1 MSYGIPAAEP
11 SAQIPV
17 CPRHPD
23 RPAYVRC
30 QRCGRPACPDCQRAA
45 AVGFQCVDCVNETKR
60 TTPAARS
67 VYGGAAAVG
76 RPLVTLGIIAACALL
91 YVLQWIV
98 PDGAIYQNL
107 AFATVYATPEYGA
120 FEPWRMLTSA
130 FLHSQGFILHIV
142 LNMYMLWIFGQ
153 ALEPL
158 LGRLRFLAVYVL
170 SAIGGS
176 VGYLLLTPAY
186 IPGQPVSGV
195 VGASGAIFGLFG
207 AMLVVQRHRGG
218 DTKQLWILI
227 AINGAIGFLVPQI
240 AWQAHLGGLVTGALC
255 AAVIAYVPRGRRQGL
270 LQLVGLIAVVC
281 VLVAATALRVAATA
295 LPA

>member
-60 TTPAARS
+60 TTPGVKT
-67 VYGGAAAVG
+67 VYGGAVAAG
-76 RPLVTLGIIAACALL
+76 KPLVTFILIGLCAFL
-91 YVLQWIV
+91 YVLQWLV
-98 PDGAIYQNL
+98 PNDGIYQNL
-107 AFATVYATPEYGA
+107 AFASVYAAPEFGV

-142 LNMYMLWIFGQ
+142 LNMYTLWIFGQ

-158 LGRLRFLAVYVL
+158 LGRIRFLAVYLL
-170 SAIGGS
+170 SAFGGS
-176 VGYLLLTPAY
+176 VGFLLLTPTY
-186 IPGQPVSGV
+186 TPGQPLTAV

-218 DTKQLWILI
+218 ETRQLWVLI
-227 AINGAIGFLVPQI
+227 AINGAIGFMIPQI

-255 AAVIAYVPRGRRQGL
+255 AAVLAYSPRGPRQRLVQAGGL
-270 LQLVGLIAVVC
+270 ALVLALLIAVS
-281 VLVAATALRVAATA
+281 AFRMATA
-295 LPA
+295 

>member
-23 RPAYVRC
+23 RPSYVSC
-30 QRCGRPACPDCQRAA
+30 QRCGRPACPECQRAA
-45 AVGFQCVDCVNETKR
+45 AVGFQCVDCVNESKR
-60 TTPAARS
+60 TTPPART
-67 VYGGAAAVG
+67 VYGGAVASDK
-76 RPLVTLGIIAACALL
+76 PLVTYAIIALCAVL
-91 YVLQWIV
+91 YVLQWLIPGDEV
-98 PDGAIYQNL
+98 YQNL
-107 AFATVYATPEYGA
+107 AFATVYATPEYGV

-142 LNMYMLWIFGQ
+142 LNMYMLWMFGQ

-158 LGRLRFLAVYVL
+158 LGRIRFLAVYLL

-176 VGYLLLTPAY
+176 VGYLLLTPGY
-186 IPGQPVSGV
+186 VPGQPLTGV

-218 DTKQLWILI
+218 DTRQLWVLI
-227 AINGAIGFLVPQI
+227 AINGVIGFLVPQI
-240 AWQAHLGGLVTGALC
+240 AWQAHLGGLITGGLC
-255 AAVIAYVPRGRRQGL
+255 AAAIAYAPRGSRRSLMQAGGL
-270 LQLVGLIAVVC
+270 ALVAVL
-281 VLVAATALRVAATA
+281 LVAATWYRVIAG
-295 LPA
+295 

>member
-1 MSYGIPAAEP
+1 MSYGYPAAEP

-60 TTPAARS
+60 TAPAPRS

-76 RPLVTLGIIAACALL
+76 RPLATFGIIAVCALV
-91 YVLQWIV
+91 YVLQWII
-98 PDGAIYQNL
+98 PNDAIYQNF
-107 AFATVYATPEYGA
+107 AFATAYANPAYGA

-142 LNMYMLWIFGQ
+142 LNMYMLWMFGQ

-158 LGRLRFLAVYVL
+158 LGRIRFLAVYLL
-170 SAIGGS
+170 SAVGGS

-186 IPGQPVSGV
+186 VPGQDLTGV

-218 DTKQLWILI
+218 DTRQLWVLI
-227 AINGAIGFLVPQI
+227 AINGVIGFVVPQI

-255 AAVIAYVPRGRRQGL
+255 AAAIAYVPRGRLRGL
-270 LQLVGLIAVVC
+270 FQAAGLTAVLC
-281 VLVAATALRVAATA
+281 LLIVASALHATATA
-295 LPA
+295 VPA